1 MTKRFY
7 AVTAA
12 FLMIAP
18 LAYAALT
25 QAAHIVG

>member
-1 MTKRFY
+1 MTKRLY

-12 FLMIAP
+12 FLVLAP
-18 LAYAALT
+18 LAYAAMT